1 MAIDID
7 DIKRRLLIKY
17 PPFGSTMA
25 KVKFIEDDTCYYE
38 GNPTAATDDEAVY
51 FHPDFISSLNKNQQ
65 VTVFAHEI
73 AHIVL
78 DHIDRSEGKDP
89 DIWNE
94 ATDAVVNANLKKDG
108 LEIVPG
114 MIDREDAPY
123 YDEETLYEKLYN
135 ERKQNKNQKGQK
147 PHTSHEKWKKSVD
160 NRKNK
165 NQNSMNGKN
174 KENKNQSS
182 ANEENKENKE
192 NFTNANELFKNAR
205 KERVNNL
212 KKLKKQLIE
221 NSTQNKSQGTAQN
234 RNINNIGSAT
244 KLVDW
249 RILLGDTCKI
259 DADWTYQ
266 NATIEYGVLTPHMED
281 IKTVEVEILLDTS
294 GSVNKNMLRN
304 FLKECMG
311 ILKQANIKVGCFDD
325 RFYGFHTV
333 RSKRELEAIP
343 LKGGGGTNFDVAV
356 NAFTKNADYR
366 IIFTDGESKMPDT
379 EVNAIWIVYGG
390 KKINPKGGKVISID
404 DEALR
409 KLHCIQSSN
418 NEVRYRGR

>member
-17 PPFGSTMA
+17 PSFGSTMA
-25 KVKFIEDDTCYYE
+25 KVKFVEDDTCYYK
-38 GNPTAATDDEAVY
+38 GKPTAATDNDATY
-51 FHPDFISSLNKNQQ
+51 FHPDFINSLNKNQQ
-65 VTVFAHEI
+65 VTIFAHEI

-78 DHIDRSEGKDP
+78 DHIDRSGGKDP

-94 ATDAVVNANLKKDG
+94 ATDAVINANLKKDG
-108 LEIVPG
+108 LEMVPG
-114 MIDREDAPY
+114 MIDREDALY

-135 ERKQNKNQKGQK
+135 EKKQSKGRKGQK
-147 PHTSHEKWKKSVD
+147 PHASHGKWKNAVD
-160 NRKNK
+160 NRKKK
-165 NQNSMNGKN
+165 NQNSMNEKN

-192 NFTNANELFKNAR
+192 NFTNANELFKSAR

-221 NSTQNKSQGTAQN
+221 KSMQSQSKGTSQN
-234 RNINNIGSAT
+234 RNINNIGNAT

-294 GSVNKNMLRN
+294 GSVNENMLRN

-311 ILKQANIKVGCFDD
+311 ILKQANIKIGCFDD
-325 RFYGFHTV
+325 RFYGFHTIHSRGQLEDV
-333 RSKRELEAIP
+333 RLE
-343 LKGGGGTNFDVAV
+343 GGGGTDFNVAV
-356 NAFTKNADYR
+356 NAFTKNADYK
-366 IIFTDGESKMPDT
+366 IIFTDGLAKMPNM

-390 KKINPKGGKVISID
+390 KVISPKGGRVINID
-404 DEALR
+404 NEALR
-409 KLHCIQSSN
+409 KLNCVQTFNH
-418 NEVRYRGR
+418 EVRYRGK